1 MKKWYSFYIILLITI
16 IFNGYFGIYKEAWTN
31 AEPINMLG
39 ISILCFANA
48 YEYYLKRKKK

>member
-1 MKKWYSFYIILLITI
+1 MKKWYIFYIILLITI